1 MSLLKS
7 SPSLTLFRGF
17 RVQNEYVWSPFVN
30 KLEARLRF
38 DGLPYKAEAGAIPS
52 APRGKIPYMTISKTK
67 IEEDGQHQH
76 EAETIGDSGLIIS
89 KLMEDGLLS
98 DLNGSLSVEDR
109 VKDMALRALLE
120 DKLYFFSVY
129 ERWHENYYTMRDG
142 VLGFM
147 PLPVR
152 ACIGLIAYR
161 KVASFLHG
169 QGTMRYTPDEI
180 HAFRAEIWET
190 INGLVVDSKT
200 KKTTSQK
207 DDVFWILGGSEPTEF
222 DAVLFG
228 FITSSAI
235 CKAAPETAKL
245 VKSYPALLD
254 YARRIHGKYFPEYK
268 SFEE

>member
-120 DKLYFFSVY
+120 DKLYFFSVRFSFSFSY
-129 ERWHENYYTMRDG
+129 FQNFSRLWLLCHPRPSSHIQPKTLTSCLHPELIQSPG
-142 VLGFM
+142 L
-147 PLPVR
+147 R
-152 ACIGLIAYR
+152 ALA
-161 KVASFLHG
+161 
-169 QGTMRYTPDEI
+169 
-180 HAFRAEIWET
+180 
-190 INGLVVDSKT
+190 
-200 KKTTSQK
+200 
-207 DDVFWILGGSEPTEF
+207 
-222 DAVLFG
+222 
-228 FITSSAI
+228 
-235 CKAAPETAKL
+235 
-245 VKSYPALLD
+245 
-254 YARRIHGKYFPEYK
+254 
-268 SFEE
+268 